1 MRDEKERAKK
11 EIDALK
17 ELVRVKDKQIEDYL
31 GQDQR
36 EKAAIDRMAK
46 ENKETR
52 ERLAKRE
59 FEMKE
64 LVKTLKF
71 YTEEKGKLEKEVE
84 KLANENKQLI
94 GHKNP
99 SQKIQHHLKIK
110 EDNNRLREDNIR
122 LQEDL
127 KRKIDVIG
135 RGCICQQK
143 VINITS

>member
-110 EDNNRLREDNIR
+110 EENNRLREDNIR

-135 RGCICQQK
+135 RGCLCQQK
-143 VINITS
+143 VINIIS

>member
-84 KLANENKQLI
+84 KLTNENKQLI

-110 EDNNRLREDNIR
+110 EENNRLREDNIR

-135 RGCICQQK
+135 RGCLCQQK
-143 VINITS
+143 VINIIS